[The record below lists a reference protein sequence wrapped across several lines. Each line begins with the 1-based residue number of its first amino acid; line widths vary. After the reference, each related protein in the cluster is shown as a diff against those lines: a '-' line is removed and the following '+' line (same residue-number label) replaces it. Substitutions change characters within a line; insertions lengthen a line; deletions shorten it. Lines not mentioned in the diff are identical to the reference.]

1 MSATPGVLA
10 VLLSTAALAAPLQD
24 AGSKPSATAVRG
36 IAGAVEFK
44 APGPRIRASAT
55 QSLTSPVVVRVADA
69 TTESEGQTKYRVE
82 FIGMIAGDH
91 DLRASLERQDGSALD
106 LPPITAR
113 ILSQLTPDHGTDLF
127 SSAESPI
134 LRPTLYRVGMIALGV
149 AWAGVPIAYVAVR
162 AARRKQEAPPP
173 PEVPPPSFA
182 DQLRPLV
189 QSAIA
194 GSLSIAERG
203 RLELLLYLYW
213 RGRLN
218 LAGRQAE
225 VVPRLRTDPQAG
237 ALLRAVEYWLHG
249 RRDDLSRAEGEVA
262 ALLEP
267 YRHAPAI
274 DAPSVTAGGAA

>member
-1 MSATPGVLA
+1 MIAFALFA
-10 VLLSTAALAAPLQD
+10 CSTVALAAPMQD
-24 AGSKPSATAVRG
+24 AQSSDKPSVTAVRG
-36 IAGAVEFK
+36 IAGAVEFR
-44 APGPRIRASAT
+44 AAGPRIRASAT
-55 QSLTSPVVVRVADA
+55 QSLTSPVVVRVAEAMPEGD
-69 TTESEGQTKYRVE
+69 GQTKYRVE
-82 FIGMIAGDH
+82 FIGMVAGDH
-91 DLRASLERQDGSALD
+91 DLRAYLERQDGSALN

-113 ILSQLTPDHGTDLF
+113 VLSQLTPDHGTDLF
-127 SSAESPI
+127 STSETPI
-134 LRPTLYRVGMIALGV
+134 LRPSLYRAGMIVLAV
-149 AWAGVPIAYVAVR
+149 VWAGVPIVYFGVR
-162 AARRKQEAPPP
+162 ALRRREAAPPP
-173 PEVPPPSFA
+173 PAPPPPSFA

-225 VVPRLRTDPQAG
+225 VISQLRMDTQAG
-237 ALLRAVEYWLHG
+237 ALLRAVEFWLHG
-249 RRDDLSRAEGEVA
+249 RRDDLGRAEGELA

-274 DAPSVTAGGAA
+274 ENAIPGGSA